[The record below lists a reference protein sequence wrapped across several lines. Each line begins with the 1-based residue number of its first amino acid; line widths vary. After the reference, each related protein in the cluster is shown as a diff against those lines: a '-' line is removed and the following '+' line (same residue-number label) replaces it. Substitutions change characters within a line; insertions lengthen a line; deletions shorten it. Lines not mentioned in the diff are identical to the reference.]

1 MWTAIGLTVSAVGN
15 FMMAMPHFI
24 GTGQVYEVDADEA
37 ARMNDKVIEL
47 HSYTYYG
54 IIRIQGVPGG
64 LGPWLG

>member
-37 ARMNDKVIEL
+37 ARMNDKVREL
-47 HSYTYYG
+47 HFVV
-54 IIRIQGVPGG
+54 RMEF
-64 LGPWLG
+64 